1 MQSIVQIGPES
12 IIDDDEKAI
21 VRFNIGLRLSQNPIL
36 VTLALN
42 YLSGLILL
50 LFLAEASS
58 LDCFGVR
65 S

>member
-36 VTLALN
+36 VTLAL
-42 YLSGLILL
+42 LL